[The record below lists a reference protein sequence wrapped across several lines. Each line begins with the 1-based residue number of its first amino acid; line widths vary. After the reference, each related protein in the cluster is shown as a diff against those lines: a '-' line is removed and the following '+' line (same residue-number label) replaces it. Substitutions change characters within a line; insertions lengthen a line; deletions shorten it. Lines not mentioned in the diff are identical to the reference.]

1 MTAIYE
7 GTEIDNARHA
17 LERVGNVVIEKV
29 PDVIEATKAGLR
41 SVAEHGEALAAVL
54 PANEDLGH
62 YAKAGMRRVQDAA
75 DHLDIDLPGPF
86 QKSARSSRWR
96 RGLTFLALGIFAG
109 LVLNRVLRD
118 RHQGSA
124 SEANELLS
132 QKDPGMVDPYH
143 TSVEEAGD
151 ERSVFHDR
159 SDCPA
164 GSRIKPENRVAGTAG
179 RSKCKDCQNI
189 AA

>member
-41 SVAEHGEALAAVL
+41 SVADHGEALAAVL

-62 YAKAGMRRVQDAA
+62 YAKAGLRRVQDAA
-75 DHLDIDLPGPF
+75 DHLDIDLPGPL
-86 QKSARSSRWR
+86 QKSARSPRWR
-96 RGLTFLALGIFAG
+96 RALTFLALGICAG

-118 RHQGSA
+118 RHHGP

-132 QKDPGMVDPYH
+132 RKDPGMVDPYH

>member
-1 MTAIYE
+1 MSAIDE
-7 GTEIDNARHA
+7 GTNARDA
-17 LERVGNVVIEKV
+17 LERVGKAVIEKV
-29 PDVIEATKAGLR
+29 PDVIEATKASMR
-41 SVAEHGEALAAVL
+41 SVADHGEEALAAVL

-86 QKSARSSRWR
+86 QKSVRSSRWR

>member
-1 MTAIYE
+1 MSAIDE
-7 GTEIDNARHA
+7 GTNARDA
-17 LERVGNVVIEKV
+17 LERVGKAVIEKV
-29 PDVIEATKAGLR
+29 PDAIEATKASMR
-41 SVAEHGEALAAVL
+41 SVADHGEEALAAVL

-86 QKSARSSRWR
+86 QKNARSSRWR

-118 RHQGSA
+118 RHHGS

-132 QKDPGMVDPYH
+132 QKDPDMVDPYH
-143 TSVEEAGD
+143 TSVEEGGD

-164 GSRIKPENRVAGTAG
+164 GSRIKPENRVAGMAG